1 MLTQEMVVTIQV
13 LKKRGQSI
21 KAISRE
27 TGISRNT
34 VKKYLN
40 EESTAPQYQRR
51 ANRVSKLD
59 PYKPYIHQRI
69 QSASPDWIPA
79 AVLYREIVELGYPGK
94 IRLLSDYVA
103 QFKPTAPTDPLVR
116 FETEPGEQLQVDF
129 TIIRRQGQ
137 PLKAFVATLGY
148 SRASYVY
155 FFDNERSESWLTG
168 LRQSFDFFGGVP
180 KEVLFDNAKTIILER
195 DAYGVGE
202 HRWHPELLLL
212 AKEYGF
218 QPRVCRPYR
227 AKTKGKVERFNRY
240 LKSSFVVPLQASLR
254 AEGLKLDV
262 QTANGCIG
270 HWLTSVANI
279 RIHGTTQETPNH
291 RLTKEKEAL
300 LPLPIRSGNVV
311 VAPSLNDVPMPIE
324 SLQHPLSTYDALL
337 LGEGHELTV

>member
-13 LKKRGQSI
+13 LKRQGQSI

-40 EESTAPQYQRR
+40 AESTVPQYQRNT
-51 ANRVSKLD
+51 NRVSKLD
-59 PYKPYIHQRI
+59 PYKPYLQQRI
-69 QSASPDWIPA
+69 QSAAPDWIPA
-79 AVLYREIVELGYPGK
+79 TVLYREIVELGYPGK
-94 IRLLSDYVA
+94 IRILSDHLA
-103 QFKPTAPTDPLVR
+103 QFKPAASTDPLVR
-116 FETEPGEQLQVDF
+116 FETEPGQQLQVDF

-180 KEVLFDNAKTIILER
+180 KEVLFDNAKAIVIER
-195 DAYGVGE
+195 DAYGAGE
-202 HRWHPELLLL
+202 HRWHPQLLLL

-218 QPRVCRPYR
+218 QPCVCRPYR

-240 LKSSFVVPLQASLR
+240 LKGSFIVPLQASLR
-254 AEGLKLDV
+254 AEGLRLDV

-270 HWLTSVANI
+270 PWLRNVANA
-279 RIHGTTQETPNH
+279 RIHGTTQEVPNH
-291 RLTKEKEAL
+291 RLIKEKEAL
-300 LPLPIRSGNVV
+300 LPLPIRAGNVV
-311 VAPSLNDVPMPIE
+311 VARASNHVPIPIE
-324 SLQHPLSTYDALL
+324 SLQHPLSTYDAIF
-337 LGEGHELTV
+337 LGDSHEFTI

>member
-1 MLTQEMVVTIQV
+1 M
-13 LKKRGQSI
+13 
-21 KAISRE
+21 
-27 TGISRNT
+27 
-34 VKKYLN
+34 
-40 EESTAPQYQRR
+40 
-51 ANRVSKLD
+51 
-59 PYKPYIHQRI
+59 
-69 QSASPDWIPA
+69 
-79 AVLYREIVELGYPGK
+79 LYREIVELGYPGK

-148 SRASYVY
+148 SRASYVH

-180 KEVLFDNAKTIILER
+180 KEVLFDNAKAIVLER

>member
-13 LKKRGQSI
+13 LKKQGQSI

-40 EESTAPQYQRR
+40 NDSATPRYTRR
-51 ANRVSKLD
+51 VKKLTKLD
-59 PYKPYIHQRI
+59 PYKLYIQERI
-69 QSASPDWIPA
+69 RSAAPEWIPA
-79 AVLYREIVELGYPGK
+79 AVLYREIIELGYPGK
-94 IRLLSDYVA
+94 VRMVSDYVA
-103 QFKPTAPTDPLVR
+103 QFKPTTQAEPLVR

-148 SRASYVY
+148 SRATYVC

-168 LRQSFDFFGGVP
+168 LRQCFDFFGGVP
-180 KEVLFDNAKTIILER
+180 REVLFDNAKAIVLER
-195 DAYGVGE
+195 DAYGAGL
-202 HRWHPELLLL
+202 HRWHPQLLLL

-218 QPRVCRPYR
+218 QPRACRPYR

-240 LKSSFVVPLQASLR
+240 LKGSFIVPLQASLR

-262 QTANGCIG
+262 QTANACIG
-270 HWLTSVANI
+270 RWLQSVANA
-279 RIHGTTQETPNH
+279 RVHGTTQEVPNQ
-291 RLTKEKEAL
+291 RLVKERDAL
-300 LPLPIRSGNVV
+300 LPLPIRVGNK
-311 VAPSLNDVPMPIE
+311 VALRSSTDVPVPFE
-324 SLQHPLSTYDALL
+324 SIQHPLSTYDALL
-337 LGEGHELTV
+337 GDSHELTI

>member
-1 MLTQEMVVTIQV
+1 MTIQV
-13 LKKRGQSI
+13 LKRQGQSI

-40 EESTAPQYQRR
+40 EESTVPQYQRSS
-51 ANRVSKLD
+51 NRESKLE
-59 PYKPYIHQRI
+59 PYKPYIQQRI

-79 AVLYREIVELGYPGK
+79 AVLYREIVELGYPGR
-94 IRLLSDYVA
+94 IRILSDYVA
-103 QFKPTAPTDPLVR
+103 QFKPAASIEPLVL

-168 LRQSFDFFGGVP
+168 LQQSFDFFGGVP
-180 KEVLFDNAKTIILER
+180 REVLFDNAKAIILER

-202 HRWHPELLLL
+202 HRWHSQLLLL

-218 QPRVCRPYR
+218 RPRVCRPYR

-240 LKSSFVVPLQASLR
+240 LKGSFIVPLQASLR

-262 QTANGCIG
+262 PTANGRIG
-270 HWLTSVANI
+270 HWLTSVANA
-279 RIHGTTQETPNH
+279 RVHGTTQETPNH
-291 RLTKEKEAL
+291 RLIKEKVAL
-300 LPLPIRSGNVV
+300 LPLPIRTGNMVITR
-311 VAPSLNDVPMPIE
+311 SSNKMPMPIE
-324 SLQHPLSTYDALL
+324 SLQHPLSTYDALF
-337 LGEGHELTV
+337 LGEGHEFTI